1 MIISPIIPLWLMIPI
16 TILFVIVIVLNK
28 GNIKNL
34 IIRLMIVAL
43 LFMIN
48 LRIMTSSSDIQILSS
63 NVDVLFVIDNTI
75 SMVAEDYD
83 GKNPRLD
90 AVKDDCNY
98 IIDELAGARFA
109 VVTFNDTSQILA
121 PFTTDATMAA
131 QAIETITVAD
141 SFYARGTTLNVAL
154 EDMENVLESSEKK
167 GDRTRVVFFIS
178 DGEITSEDS
187 KLKSFSSVK
196 EYVSNGAVLGYGTTK
211 GGNMKVKDRYD
222 DTEEY
227 LEDQTTHSYP
237 YPKAVSKIDEDNLKQ
252 IADDIGVDYINMSK
266 QSEIDSKL
274 KEIKKQVNGEVP
286 EETKKESF
294 SDTYY
299 YFVIPLLI
307 LLTIE
312 FIIYKRKL

>member
-43 LFMIN
+43 LFTIN
-48 LRIMTSSSDIQILSS
+48 LRIMTSSTDIQILSS

-75 SMVAEDYD
+75 SMIAEDYD
-83 GKNPRLD
+83 GKKPRLD
-90 AVKDDCNY
+90 AVKEDCNY

-121 PFTTDATMAA
+121 PFTTDANMSAE
-131 QAIETITVAD
+131 AINTIQVAD
-141 SFYARGTTLNVAL
+141 SFYARGTTLNVTL
-154 EDMENVLESSEKK
+154 EDMEKVLESSEKK
-167 GDRTRVVFFIS
+167 GDRIRIVFFIS
-178 DGEITSEDS
+178 DGEITSEDT
-187 KLKSFSSVK
+187 KLDSFSGIK
-196 EYVSNGAVLGYGTTK
+196 KYVSNGAVLGYGTEK
-211 GGNMKVKDRYD
+211 GGNMKVKGRYD

-227 LEDQTTHSYP
+227 LEDKTSKDYP

-252 IADDIGVDYINMSK
+252 VADDIGIDYINMSK
-266 QSEIDSKL
+266 QSAIEQKL

-307 LLTIE
+307 LLVIE